1 MKRFL
6 SAAAAAALALS
17 LNTAALAAGGYAGS
31 ITINGTALDT
41 SGLPAASAPY
51 TAVPLRS
58 VAESDYGYAAWYPE
72 EGRSFFSLDGNSIYV
87 DCATGAIEL
96 NGEAQTGMTASFT
109 QGVTFVPVELFNH
122 LEGYTA
128 TVQDS
133 RIAIVTPNGEALT
146 KLARQIIAKIELG
159 ASNKPAESE
168 LKEYYGLDTSRFDEV
183 AAFFPMMISADT
195 IVIGKVKSGEM
206 DAVKKEL
213 EAVRARTQQSF
224 EQYLPEPLERAK
236 NGRVVTSG
244 DYVMLII
251 SGDNDTA
258 IQMFRDGV
266 KG

>member
-1 MKRFL
+1 MKRAITL
-6 SAAAAAALALS
+6 AAGLLALALC
-17 LNTAALAAGGYAGS
+17 LTAALAAGGYAGS

-58 VAESDYGYAAWYPE
+58 VAEADYGYAAWYPE

-96 NGEAQTGMTASFT
+96 NGEAQTGMTASFA
-109 QGVTFVPVELFNH
+109 QGVTFVPVGLLNH

-133 RIAIVTPNGEALT
+133 RIAIATPNGEALT
-146 KLARQIIAKIELG
+146 KLARQIIAKVELG

-168 LKEYYGLDTSRFDEV
+168 LKEYYGLDTARFDEV

-206 DAVKKEL
+206 DAVKEEL

>member
-109 QGVTFVPVELFNH
+109 QGVTFVPVELLNH

-159 ASNKPAESE
+159 AELVLKPACQPVRETTGYPIASMAMAHRAQEICSPVESSMSI
-168 LKEYYGLDTSRFDEV
+168 SR
-183 AAFFPMMISADT
+183 
-195 IVIGKVKSGEM
+195 
-206 DAVKKEL
+206 L
-213 EAVRARTQQSF
+213 EALGLISPALAMRSSVVSPCAERTTTR
-224 EQYLPEPLERAK
+224 LCPR
-236 NGRVVTSG
+236 R
-244 DYVMLII
+244 
-251 SGDNDTA
+251 
-258 IQMFRDGV
+258 
-266 KG
+266 

>member
-1 MKRFL
+1 M
-6 SAAAAAALALS
+6 
-17 LNTAALAAGGYAGS
+17 
-31 ITINGTALDT
+31 
-41 SGLPAASAPY
+41 
-51 TAVPLRS
+51 
-58 VAESDYGYAAWYPE
+58 
-72 EGRSFFSLDGNSIYV
+72 
-87 DCATGAIEL
+87 
-96 NGEAQTGMTASFT
+96 
-109 QGVTFVPVELFNH
+109 
-122 LEGYTA
+122 
-128 TVQDS
+128 
-133 RIAIVTPNGEALT
+133 
-146 KLARQIIAKIELG
+146 
-159 ASNKPAESE
+159 
-168 LKEYYGLDTSRFDEV
+168 

-206 DAVKKEL
+206 DAVKEEL

>member
-109 QGVTFVPVELFNH
+109 QGVTFVPVELLNH

-168 LKEYYGLDTSRFDEV
+168 LKEYYGLDTARFDEV
-183 AAFFPMMISADT
+183 AAFFPMMI
-195 IVIGKVKSGEM
+195 KSGEM

>member
-109 QGVTFVPVELFNH
+109 P
-122 LEGYTA
+122 

-168 LKEYYGLDTSRFDEV
+168 LKEYYGLDTARFDEV